1 MSQGEKFS
9 KTKKFLI
16 GGVDI
21 ILFHVSILLS
31 FYIQFGKNIPERN
44 LATYVSSLPYIMI
57 LFVMLN
63 ILFGVYILYNKS
75 ITDFIYLTVII
86 QIVMMIA
93 IMAVTFAG
101 RWFAFPRSVLLISFV
116 VSSIILICWRSIIF
130 KVYLKFSG
138 TKRVMIVGE
147 ESKVLSAISNFNQ
160 AKNERHKVELVAI
173 NNLYTH
179 IKENLNHFDIVYLA
193 SHIEENEK
201 IKIYDLL
208 INNDKKIFLNTSFEN
223 IILINPNIMNIEDES
238 IIEISDFRISAED
251 ELIKRLI
258 DLVFSIILI
267 VISSPIM
274 LVTAL
279 LVKLTSPGPVL
290 YKQVRITKD
299 GKEFNV
305 LKFRSMSST
314 AEKDSGPILATSN
327 DSRVTRVGQYL
338 RALRID
344 ELPQLFNVLKG
355 DMSVVGPRPERPFF
369 VDQFKE
375 VNKYYYLRHN
385 VRAGITGYAQVYGKY
400 ATDFNSKLN
409 FDLIYIKKYHILL
422 DIKIMLQTI
431 KILFDKVSS
440 KGLEEDVVKEMPR
453 NIKVL
458 K

>member
-31 FYIQFGKNIPERN
+31 FYIQFGKNIPQRN